1 VGEVTRLLFVF
12 VAAVVAASLVAAT
25 SVAAAGVATPVHFSA
40 TFPFPFTDTD
50 TCGFPID
57 VNLQVDLHGT
67 VFLDAQGNFQSAIV
81 EQNIVG
87 TDTANGVTVRDAT
100 HYVDFMDSLGGV
112 KGVGLDFHV
121 QNGGLILRNAGYLAI
136 NPDGSV
142 AFVHGPHP
150 FPTGDISAFCEAF
163 S

>member
-1 VGEVTRLLFVF
+1 VRRLLLILLP
-12 VAAVVAASLVAAT
+12 AVVAALLT
-25 SVAAAGVATPVHFSA
+25 AAASVPAARAATPVHF
-40 TFPFPFTDTD
+40 TLTKPNDFTDTD

-67 VFLDAQGNFQSAIV
+67 FFLDSQGNIERAIV

-87 TDTANGVTVRDAT
+87 TDTANGVTLRDAT
-100 HYVDFMDSLGGV
+100 HYVDIMDSLGGV
-112 KGVGLDFHV
+112 KEVGLDFHV
-121 QNGGLILRNAGYLAI
+121 QNGGLILRNAGYLMM

-142 AFVHGPHP
+142 GFVAGPHP
-150 FPTGDISAFCEAF
+150 FPTGDISAFCAAF

>member
-1 VGEVTRLLFVF
+1 MRRLLSIL

-25 SVAAAGVATPVHFSA
+25 SVTAAGAATPVHFSA
-40 TFPFPFTDTD
+40 TFPNPFTDTES
-50 TCGFPID
+50 CGFPID
-57 VNLQVDLHGT
+57 VSLQVDLHGT
-67 VFLDAQGNFQSAIV
+67 LFLDDQGNIEKAII

-87 TDTANGVTVRDAT
+87 TDTANGVTLRDAT
-100 HYVDFMDSLGGV
+100 HYVDIVDSLGGV
-112 KGVGLDFHV
+112 KEVGLDFHV

-150 FPTGDISAFCEAF
+150 FPTGDISAFCAAF